1 MDCAENSV
9 SLLILSTDSSRSRL
23 RESQSAQYSVLSTLL
38 SNLPLFPSHVAR
50 DLSDALAQLS
60 EPSRMAIGGGTDL
73 LETIAERL
81 VAPSGVVDIR
91 AVPEM
96 AGIRELEHGALRIGG
111 AVTLQEVAQHP
122 VVRARYPLLASACQE
137 AGPPVVLGAATIAGN
152 LCQRPRCPYFRR
164 RVPCFKNGGTTCP
177 AADASG
183 DNRHLAIV
191 EGGPCFIVHPSDVAV
206 ALVALEAVIEVAGPS
221 GHREIGAA
229 DFFVLPA
236 QRMDRET
243 VLAGNE
249 LVLGVRLPAE
259 SAGGVQH
266 YTKRTEEA
274 AMGFALASLAAVR
287 RPDGEVRL
295 VLGGISPRPYR
306 VYGSVEEE
314 VMTGGMDDETIAALA
329 ERAMLDAVPL
339 SKNGYKVE
347 LAESLLRDAIRLLAS
362 EQ

>member
-1 MDCAENSV
+1 MRSVEAVRLASTERAGYAPPVPAFV
-9 SLLILSTDSSRSRL
+9 SLVAR
-23 RESQSAQYSVLSTLL
+23 
-38 SNLPLFPSHVAR
+38 NLP
-50 DLSDALAQLS
+50 DALALLR
-60 EPSRMAIGGGTDL
+60 EPSRMAVGGGTDL
-73 LETIAERL
+73 LETIAEGL

-96 AGIRELEHGALRIGG
+96 AGIRELADGALRVGG
-111 AVTLQEVAQHP
+111 AVTLQETAQHAA
-122 VVRARYPLLASACQE
+122 VRARYPVLASACQE
-137 AGPPVVLGAATIAGN
+137 AGPPVVLRVATIAGN

-164 RVPCFKNGGTTCP
+164 HVPCYKNGGSACP
-177 AADASG
+177 ASDASG

-191 EGGPCFIVHPSDVAV
+191 DGGPCFIVHPSDLAV
-206 ALVALEAVIEVAGPS
+206 ALVALDAVIEVVGAS
-221 GHREIGAA
+221 GHRDTSAA

-249 LVLGVRLPAE
+249 LVVGIRLPAD

-266 YTKRTEEA
+266 YAKRSEEA

-287 RPDGEVRL
+287 RRDGEVRL

-314 VMTGGMDDETIAALA
+314 VMTGGMDDETITALA
-329 ERAMLDAVPL
+329 ERAMLDAMPL

-347 LAESLLRDAIRLLAS
+347 LAESLLRDAIRILAS
-362 EQ
+362 AE